1 MLKVVK
7 VRLYPDDQ
15 QQQLLAQAFG
25 NCRWLWNYFLNL
37 INQTYQETGKG
48 LSGYE
53 VKKII
58 PQLEKEHEWL
68 SLTYY
73 QCLQQ
78 ICLNLGVAFNN
89 FFEKRAKYPRFKSKH
104 GKQSIQYLQNAKI
117 ADNQLILPKIGK
129 VSAVIHREIER
140 KIKTVTI
147 TKNCSEQYF
156 AAILFEDSKEKPE
169 LITEGK
175 AIGIDLGLTHF
186 AVTSDGSKFDNPQIL
201 NKHEQNLKF
210 KQQQLSRKQKGSNNR
225 NKSRK
230 RVARVHRKITNCRED
245 FLHKLSRRIVNENQV
260 IVVEN
265 LNVKGMM
272 QNHCLAKSIQQ
283 VGWGMFCTMLKY
295 KAENEGKIYQ
305 EVDRFF
311 PSSKTCH
318 VCLNQV
324 GKLPLDIRYWT
335 CEKCHTKHDR
345 DTNAA
350 INLRDEGLRIL
361 RLRSVQVFNLSAA
374 EGLTSGTGDKAMKCG
389 LGGFPHEQLHQEAC
403 RPEVSRNNR
412 GRKKS
417 TTALSVGQEADTVPS
432 GQCG

>member
-7 VRLYPDDQ
+7 VRLYPDAQ
-15 QQQLLAQAFG
+15 QQQSLAQAFG
-25 NCRWLWNYFLNL
+25 CCRWLWNYCLNL
-37 INQTYQETGKG
+37 MNQTYKETGFG
-48 LSGYE
+48 LSGYA

-58 PQLEKEHEWL
+58 PQLKKEYEWL
-68 SLTYY
+68 TSTYS

-78 ICLNLGVAFNN
+78 VCLNLGVAFNN

-104 GKQSIQYLQNAKI
+104 GKQSIQYPQNVKV
-117 ADNQLILPKIGK
+117 ADNYLSLPKIGD
-129 VSAVIHREIER
+129 VSAIIHRPI
-140 KIKTVTI
+140 KGKVKTVTI
-147 TKNCSEQYF
+147 SKNCDNQYF
-156 AAILFEDSKEKPE
+156 AAILFDDGAYKPSAN
-169 LITEGK
+169 TDGK

-186 AVTSDGSKFDNPQIL
+186 AITSDGSKFDNPRIL
-201 NKHEQNLKF
+201 DKHQKNLKL

-225 NKSRK
+225 IKSRK
-230 RVARVHRKITNCRED
+230 KVARVHRKITNCRED
-245 FLHKLSRRIVNENQV
+245 FLHKLSRRVVNENQV

-272 QNHCLAKSIQQ
+272 QNHCLAKSIHQ

-295 KAENEGKIYQ
+295 KAEMEGKIYQ

-324 GKLPLDIRYWT
+324 GSLPLDVRFWT
-335 CEKCHTKHDR
+335 CENCHTKHDR
-345 DTNAA
+345 DVNAA

-361 RLRSVQVFNLSAA
+361 TCQSPQVGKPAHGAGS
-374 EGLTSGTGDKAMKCG
+374 SGTGDKACC
-389 LGGFPHEQLHQEAC
+389 PDI
-403 RPEVSRNNR
+403 SRSKG

-417 TTALSVGQEADTVPS
+417 TTTLSVGQEAYTVLEES
-432 GQCG
+432 V